1 MSVTIERRQSVTPP
15 KQPLRSYSALATAF
29 NIGLAGGI
37 WALTRSRKLPERIAP
52 QDLILLGIT
61 TFELSR
67 IVTRG
72 KITSFLR
79 RPFAAYEGPA
89 DVPAEEE
96 DAPIGKGPRRAVG
109 ELLTC
114 PYCLGTWIAAGLTL
128 GYAVAPQQVRMIGS
142 VFTVKALADG
152 LNTVYAQAW
161 ASDEN
166 R

>member
-1 MSVTIERRQSVTPP
+1 MTVTIERQPVTTPQ
-15 KQPLRSYSALATAF
+15 QPLRSYSALATAF

-37 WALTRSRKLPERIAP
+37 WALTRSRKLPERIDV
-52 QDLILLGIT
+52 QDLLLLGIT

-96 DAPIGKGPRRAVG
+96 DEPIGKGPRRAVG

-114 PYCLGTWIAAGLTL
+114 PYCLGTWIAAGLTI
-128 GYAVAPQQVRMIGS
+128 GYAVAPQQTRLIGS

-161 ASDEN
+161 AHGEN

>member
-1 MSVTIERRQSVTPP
+1 MTVTIERRAVTPP
-15 KQPLRSYSALATAF
+15 KQPLRSYSVLATVF
-29 NIGLAGGI
+29 NLGLAGGI
-37 WALTRSRKLPERIAP
+37 WALTRSRQLPERIGP
-52 QDLILLGIT
+52 QDLLLLGVT

-128 GYAVAPQQVRMIGS
+128 GFAVAPKPVRMVGS
-142 VFTVKALADG
+142 VFTVKAVADA

-161 ASDEN
+161 ARGEN